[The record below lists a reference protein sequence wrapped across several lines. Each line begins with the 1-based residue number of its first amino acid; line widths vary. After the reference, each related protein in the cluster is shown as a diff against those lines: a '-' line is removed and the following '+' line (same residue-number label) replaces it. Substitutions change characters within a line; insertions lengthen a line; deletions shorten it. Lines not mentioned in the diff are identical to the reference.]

1 MVANANDSQSN
12 VILSNAEGVTGEKP
26 LFFFLERYMQA
37 YADEIKS
44 FIDAVEND
52 KETVVNIDD
61 GLKPVLMAMA
71 ANLSVKEH
79 RPVKLSEVE

>member
-1 MVANANDSQSN
+1 
-12 VILSNAEGVTGEKP
+12 
-26 LFFFLERYMQA
+26 MQA
-37 YADEIKS
+37 YSDEIKA

-52 KETVVNIDD
+52 TDTVVGIDD

>member
-1 MVANANDSQSN
+1 M
-12 VILSNAEGVTGEKP
+12 TH
-26 LFFFLERYMQA
+26 
-37 YADEIKS
+37 DEIKA

-52 KETVVNIDD
+52 TDTVVGIDD

-79 RPVKLSEVE
+79 RPVKISEVE